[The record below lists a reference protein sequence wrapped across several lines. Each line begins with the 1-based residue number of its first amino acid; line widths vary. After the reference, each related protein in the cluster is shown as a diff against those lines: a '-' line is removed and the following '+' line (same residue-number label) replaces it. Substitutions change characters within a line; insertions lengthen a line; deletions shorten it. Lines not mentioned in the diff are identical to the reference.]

1 MATVRILVVDDSMD
15 TLEIVRRHLE
25 RAGYEVLTATS
36 VPEAYEHLRESMI
49 QLIIT
54 DLKMPGQSGLELVRW
69 VRENLPEAEVM
80 MITGYASVE
89 GAVEA
94 VKCGAGE
101 YLAKPFT
108 DKELLTTVSRAL
120 ETRRRRLAAAAA
132 PAETDALPGLV
143 GDSPPMRRLY
153 RDILKAARS
162 DATVLILGE
171 SGTGKELVARAVHYR
186 SRRSA
191 APFVPINC
199 GAIPET
205 LLESELFGHVRG
217 AFTGAEAA
225 RAGFFQTADRGT
237 VFLDEV
243 GELSLAGQVRL
254 LRVLQDGEVCMVGS
268 NRPRLVDVRVVAAT
282 NKDLSRLIEQHRFRE
297 DLYYRLNVVV
307 LEVPPLR
314 DRGEDVLLLA
324 GHFAH
329 RFAEEQGRK
338 PPRFSDRVVAR
349 LLEYDWPG
357 NVRELEN
364 LVQRLVVMC
373 EDDTLDVADLPRWL
387 RTPVTESV
395 RSVLRPLADVE
406 RAHIRAVL
414 RAVGGN
420 RTRAAEVLGIDRKT
434 LRRKLTDGSEQPRG

>member
-1 MATVRILVVDDSMD
+1 MTAERILVVDDSVD

-25 RAGYEVLTATS
+25 RAGYLVATAAS
-36 VPEAYEHLRESMI
+36 VDEAHERLSGEPVE
-49 QLIIT
+49 LVIT
-54 DLKMPGQSGLELVRW
+54 DLKMPGRSGLELVRW
-69 VRENLPEAEVM
+69 VRENLPESEVM

-94 VKCGAGE
+94 VKSGAGE

-108 DKELLTTVSRAL
+108 DRELLAAVDRAL
-120 ETRRRRLAAAAA
+120 ETRRRRLAAATA
-132 PAETDALPGLV
+132 PAGREDLPGLV
-143 GDSPPMRRLY
+143 GESAPMRRLY

-162 DATVLILGE
+162 DATVLVIGE

-186 SRRSA
+186 SRRSR

-199 GAIPET
+199 GAIPDT

-217 AFTGAEAA
+217 AFTGAGAA

-268 NRPRLVDVRVVAAT
+268 DRPRKGDVRVVAAT
-282 NKDLSRLIEQHRFRE
+282 NKDLARLVEQNRFRE

-314 DRGEDVLLLA
+314 ERGEDVLLLA
-324 GHFAH
+324 AHFAH
-329 RFAEEQGRK
+329 RFAGEQGREA
-338 PPRFSDRVVAR
+338 PRFSDRVVER
-349 LLEYDWPG
+349 FLEYDWPG

-373 EDDTLDVADLPRWL
+373 EGDTLDVADLPRWL
-387 RTPVTESV
+387 RTPAGEPSRT
-395 RSVLRPLADVE
+395 VLRPLAEVE
-406 RAHIRAVL
+406 REHILAVL
-414 RAVGGN
+414 AAVGGN

-434 LRRKLTDGSEQPRG
+434 LRRKLAHAGG